1 MATGE
6 PHLEMRPLLCIFN
19 SQLGL
24 GCITQ
29 TNKFEVLKCLFIFW
43 HFDKISIYQSAK
55 HINLLLW
62 MCNGLNNPSIKK
74 YQPLPEVKY
83 LNERPVSIF
92 SVREQPPSKA
102 LNQNKLLSVSQIP
115 VGATKKERANHMS
128 DWRCDL
134 HFSFPPSRTMHRPT
148 WAVAPLTRL
157 CVKWCENRLNHLGQ
171 GVSGKSSPLHTE
183 TGETPRGHRRRRMYE
198 EGERRRRAG

>member
-115 VGATKKERANHMS
+115 VGATKKKGQTTCQT
-128 DWRCDL
+128 D
-134 HFSFPPSRTMHRPT
+134 
-148 WAVAPLTRL
+148 AVTCIFL
-157 CVKWCENRLNHLGQ
+157 
-171 GVSGKSSPLHTE
+171 SPLLGRCTDRLRLWLH
-183 TGETPRGHRRRRMYE
+183 
-198 EGERRRRAG
+198 